1 MTSPHPPHRQNSPK
15 RRIVASALALFVA
28 MNGALTQAQTGTETL
43 KLETWRIDDEAR
55 WNTRIIPAF
64 QRTHPSIQVLTVPA
78 PPTEY
83 DTALL
88 DKFAKN
94 AAGDL
99 ITCRPFDQSLA
110 LYNKGYLQD
119 ITAMP
124 ELRRFRSQSKI
135 AWTTYY
141 AERVFCMPVAAVMT
155 GFFYNTEIFK
165 ELNLQPPHT
174 EEEFFEVLK
183 KIKQSNKYLP
193 IAFGT
198 GDAWQSAQVI
208 FAGIGPNYWKG
219 EQGRINLLTGRAKFT
234 DPAYVDTWRVM
245 AKLADYLPKHQK
257 DLGENG
263 ARKLFLDGK
272 AAIYPAGSWEIPFLS
287 EHSHAK
293 HFGVFAPPPK
303 QIQHNC
309 YVLSHFDLGV
319 GINKQGSHNQAA
331 NMFLTWL
338 SSPEFSQLVAHDL
351 HGFFPLSNHPV
362 EITNPLTREMA
373 TWRQQ
378 CDTTIRINS
387 QFLNQAWP
395 ELEQALWDVSARVLR
410 KELSPEEAAKH
421 IANGIEKWFK
431 PI

>member
-1 MTSPHPPHRQNSPK
+1 MTSPHPPHRKNSPK

-28 MNGALTQAQTGTETL
+28 MNGALTQAQTETL
-43 KLETWRIDDEAR
+43 KLETWRIEDEAR

-110 LYNKGYLQD
+110 LYNKGFLQD

-257 DLGENG
+257 NLGENG

-272 AAIYPAGSWEIPFLS
+272 AAI
-287 EHSHAK
+287 
-293 HFGVFAPPPK
+293 
-303 QIQHNC
+303 
-309 YVLSHFDLGV
+309 
-319 GINKQGSHNQAA
+319 
-331 NMFLTWL
+331 
-338 SSPEFSQLVAHDL
+338 
-351 HGFFPLSNHPV
+351 
-362 EITNPLTREMA
+362 
-373 TWRQQ
+373 
-378 CDTTIRINS
+378 
-387 QFLNQAWP
+387 
-395 ELEQALWDVSARVLR
+395 
-410 KELSPEEAAKH
+410 
-421 IANGIEKWFK
+421 
-431 PI
+431 